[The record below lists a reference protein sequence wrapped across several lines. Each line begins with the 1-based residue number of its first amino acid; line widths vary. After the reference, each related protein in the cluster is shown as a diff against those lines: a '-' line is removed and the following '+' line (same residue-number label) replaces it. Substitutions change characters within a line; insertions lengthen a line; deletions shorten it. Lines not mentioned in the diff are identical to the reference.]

1 MTLEIEFLGAAG
13 EVTGSLY
20 AIRTATHTVLLEC
33 GLVQGGKENEKRNR
47 DPFPFDIGEIDA
59 VVLSHAHIDHS
70 GRVPRLVRQGYEGP
84 VFVQN
89 ATKALCE
96 IMLPDSGYLNE
107 KDAEWENRK
116 RRQKGQAPIKP
127 LYTLEDAERSLE
139 QFVSAAYEEEVEVV
153 PGLTLRFLDA
163 GHILGSSIVE
173 LTCRAEDDSKT
184 LVFSGDLGFRDA
196 PLMNPPA
203 KPTHADC
210 VLLESTYGDRLHR
223 PFAET
228 MEELTGVFESARAAQ
243 GNILIPAFTV
253 GRTQDLLY
261 LMAENYER
269 WNLEHWQIYLDSP
282 MAIEATE
289 IYSRFRHLYGAKL
302 FESGSSLPDLPK
314 FHRTRTPEESMTINE
329 IQSGAIVI
337 AGSGMCSGG
346 RILHHLKNNVWRPEC
361 HLVIVGFQAYGT
373 LGRRLV
379 DGADTIRLFGDEY
392 RVRINVH
399 TIGGLS
405 AHGDQ
410 RDLVEWYREFSGH
423 PPVYLVH
430 GEPKAQKVLAGK
442 LKKDL
447 GAPAFIAERGQ
458 KVRI

>member
-1 MTLEIEFLGAAG
+1 MSFEIEFLGATG

-20 AIRTATHTVLLEC
+20 AIRTARHTVLLEC

-47 DPFPFDIGEIDA
+47 DPFPFDISAIDA
-59 VVLSHAHIDHS
+59 VILSHAHIDHS
-70 GRVPRLVRQGYEGP
+70 GRIPRLARQGYEGP

-116 RRQKGQAPIKP
+116 RRRKGQAPVKP
-127 LYTLEDAERSLE
+127 LYTLEDAERCLE
-139 QFVSAAYEEEVEVV
+139 QFVSAAYEEKVEVV
-153 PGLTLRFLDA
+153 PGLSLRFLDA
-163 GHILGSSIVE
+163 GHILGSTIVE
-173 LTCRAEDDSKT
+173 LTCDTEGESRT

-203 KPTHADC
+203 KPLHADC

-223 PFAET
+223 PFDET
-228 MEELTGVFESARAAQ
+228 MQELTEVFESARAAQ

-261 LMAENYER
+261 LMAENYAR
-269 WNLEHWQIYLDSP
+269 WNLDDWQIFLDSP

-302 FESGSSLPDLPK
+302 FESGSSLPDLPH
-314 FHRTRTPEESMTINE
+314 FHRTRTPEESMTIND
-329 IQSGAIVI
+329 IRSGAIVI

-410 RDLVEWYREFSGH
+410 QDLVEWYSGFSGR

-430 GEPKAQKVLAGK
+430 GEPEAQKVLAAR
-442 LKKDL
+442 LQKKL